1 MERKDDVLN
10 VLSLAAPLRSK
21 TAADSILLDAGVM
34 VKGLVGTLLGGR
46 AKDSI
51 IDITRI

>member
-10 VLSLAAPLRSK
+10 VLSLEAPFPPENASG
-21 TAADSILLDAGVM
+21 SMPLDADPM
-34 VKGLVGTLLGGR
+34 VKGLVGTRGR
-46 AKDSI
+46 SKVSI